1 MDSDSKRIVIEETED
16 SPEIILDIE
25 ERLLKIT
32 GPSFPEDAYET
43 FQPVL
48 RWLDAIGGSVMK
60 LTCEFEF
67 TILSSASNKLLF
79 EMLLKIEDM
88 YQAGKDVII
97 FWLHDDYD
105 EDMQEEG
112 ESFAQAV
119 HVPFKFIAN

>member
-1 MDSDSKRIVIEETED
+1 MDSDSKRIIIEETED

-25 ERLLKIT
+25 EQLLKIS

-43 FQPVL
+43 FQPAL
-48 RWLDAIGGSVMK
+48 RWIDAVSETLMK

-79 EMLLKIEDM
+79 EILLKLEDM
-88 YQAGKDVII
+88 YQNGKDVII
-97 FWLHDDYD
+97 FWLHDDFD

-119 HVPFKFIAN
+119 HIPFKFIAN